1 MNDPVAEFVAEAR
14 RCCAL
19 IENEQRGA
27 ASAFE
32 KECLVALLRLYEQ
45 ILRLPSANPRDPEL
59 PERTRDLRQYRRA
72 DRYLRLTNQHC
83 PIVGC
88 KNGQVA
94 GVEIARTGLVQL
106 HRGAH
111 LWE

>member
-45 ILRLPSANPRDPEL
+45 YCGFRF
-59 PERTRDLRQYRRA
+59 
-72 DRYLRLTNQHC
+72 
-83 PIVGC
+83 
-88 KNGQVA
+88 
-94 GVEIARTGLVQL
+94 

>member
-1 MNDPVAEFVAEAR
+1 MNNPVAEFVAEAR

-45 ILRLPSANPRDPEL
+45 ILRLPVSSRCSPLGMIRQCFSSCCPQVLGNSGAFLSYPNPVQ
-59 PERTRDLRQYRRA
+59 ERI
-72 DRYLRLTNQHC
+72 N
-83 PIVGC
+83 
-88 KNGQVA
+88 
-94 GVEIARTGLVQL
+94 
-106 HRGAH
+106 
-111 LWE
+111 